1 MALNVANFTSR
12 LGKLFGYAN
21 AVNTQV
27 SPIYVANI
35 SSVMTTFD
43 GTAYRSSVANIAAQ
57 AINQTGLPST
67 IGQVAY
73 TEIQNSISAFIID
86 AIRQEES
93 VYDGTLATA
102 LKRLRDV
109 MVTGSRAFQEV
120 GTSSIAYTATSGNQG
135 NGTGISRAYRPASSS
150 VFLQE
155 MFTESIYGTCTS
167 GGTNQN
173 FGVATFV
180 LTGLAALDRKNTQ
193 YPNGVGTTP
202 VAGSGLRMA
211 INSTSASITAP
222 NGRTGISLLSNGD
235 FESWSTNTPTNWT
248 ITVGTAG
255 TQVLRGTVTARGTY
269 SLQMVGSG
277 GVLTTLRQ
285 QIASSNGAPASV
297 SAETNYCI
305 SFLCRVASS
314 GSTGTVNVALRDSA
328 GTVVGTAIT
337 LDLSTLSASTYAAQS
352 VTFSVARGS
361 LPTTLYL
368 DIYSTITINAGKSLL
383 IDELI
388 FAPMIPLYLG
398 GPSVIIT
405 NGTTDWNQ
413 NDSFNVAVVSNS
425 TSAGK
430 YIKAFGRYCQTE
442 SQGIYLPVSTGSPTD
457 VDSLLTL

>member
-1 MALNVANFTSR
+1 MALNVASFTSR
-12 LGKLFGYAN
+12 LGKLFGFAN
-21 AVNTQV
+21 AINTQV
-27 SPIYVANI
+27 SPIYVANV
-35 SSVMTTFD
+35 SSVMTIFD
-43 GTAYRSSVANIAAQ
+43 GTTYRSSVANIAAQ

-109 MVTGSRAFQEV
+109 MTTNSKTFSAV

-135 NGTGISRAYRPASSS
+135 NGTGITRAFRPASSS
-150 VFLQE
+150 IFLQE

-167 GGTNQN
+167 GGTSQN

-193 YPNGVGTTP
+193 YPNGVGSAP
-202 VAGSGLRMA
+202 DAGSGLRMA
-211 INSTSASITAP
+211 INSTSANITAP
-222 NGRTGISLLSNGD
+222 NGRAGVSLLSNGD
-235 FESWSTNTPTNWT
+235 FENWSTNTPTNWT

-305 SFLCRVASS
+305 SFLCRRGSS
-314 GSTGTVNVALRDSA
+314 GTTGTVNVALRDSA

-337 LDLSTLSASTYAAQS
+337 IDLSTITDTYTAKS

-361 LPTTLYL
+361 LPTTLFL
-368 DIYSTITINAGKSLL
+368 DIYSTTTINAGYILF

-388 FAPMIPLYLG
+388 FAPMIPLYMG

-405 NGTTDWNQ
+405 NGSTDWNQ

-425 TSAGK
+425 TATGK
-430 YIKAFGRYCQTE
+430 FIKAFGRYCQTE
-442 SQGIYLPVSTGSPTD
+442 SQNIYLPVTTASPTEAD
-457 VDSLLTL
+457 GLVTI